1 MTEVRKLVIEI
12 VRERL
17 GVEDVCA
24 ADTLESLK
32 ADSMDTIDVL
42 LRVEEEFG
50 IKLPDAA
57 LSEVETVE
65 DIVRAVDGAL
75 REKCA

>member
-1 MTEVRKLVIEI
+1 MTSIE
-12 VRERL
+12 L
-17 GVEDVCA
+17 GVISVVQRRLEKVDVTLN
-24 ADTLESLK
+24 DTLASLK
-32 ADSMDTIDVL
+32 ADSMDTIDIL
-42 LRVEEEFG
+42 LGIEEEFG

-75 REKCA
+75 RAKCA

>member
-1 MTEVRKLVIEI
+1 MTSIE
-12 VRERL
+12 L
-17 GVEDVCA
+17 GVISVVQRRLEKVDVTLN
-24 ADTLESLK
+24 DTLASLK
-32 ADSMDTIDVL
+32 ADSMDTIDIL
-42 LRVEEEFG
+42 LGVEEEFG

-75 REKCA
+75 RAKCV

>member
-1 MTEVRKLVIEI
+1 MTSIE
-12 VRERL
+12 L
-17 GVEDVCA
+17 GVISVVQRRLEKVDVTLN
-24 ADTLESLK
+24 DTLASLK
-32 ADSMDTIDVL
+32 ADSMDTIDIL
-42 LRVEEEFG
+42 LGVEEEFG

-75 REKCA
+75 RAKCA

>member
-1 MTEVRKLVIEI
+1 MTGIE
-12 VRERL
+12 L
-17 GVEDVCA
+17 GVISVVQRRLEKMDVTLN
-24 ADTLESLK
+24 DTLASLK
-32 ADSMDTIDVL
+32 ADSMDTIDIL
-42 LRVEEEFG
+42 LGVEEEFG

-75 REKCA
+75 RAKCA